1 MPESNPTENGLVS
14 PGYPEALSCSPPE
27 TNPRTIL
34 GNTRVIAQDALQNF
48 REAMAAKA
56 SDPYQVLLKTN
67 KLPMSLLKEPVGP
80 GGIKQHA
87 AKIHVEA
94 QPFSE
99 TFGPK
104 AQRKRP
110 KISVSDITDLVGE
123 SKRMEQEYEENLE
136 KIKLLSGKSGYF
148 GDEEEKE
155 GWIQEAREPIFTKGQ
170 SKRIWNE
177 LYKVKNIYSHSGI
190 A

>member
-1 MPESNPTENGLVS
+1 
-14 PGYPEALSCSPPE
+14 
-27 TNPRTIL
+27 
-34 GNTRVIAQDALQNF
+34 
-48 REAMAAKA
+48 MAAKA

-67 KLPMSLLKEPVGP
+67 KLPMSLLKDPVVP

-94 QPFSE
+94 QPFSQ

-110 KISVSDITDLVGE
+110 KISVSDITGLVGK
-123 SKRMEQEYEENLE
+123 SKTMEQEYEENLE

-177 LYKVKNIYSHSGI
+177 LYKVNNSYPHSKLHSLI
-190 A
+190 VVTRSLTLPMSYYTSLTPEIHLVPDVDRLKST

>member
-1 MPESNPTENGLVS
+1 M
-14 PGYPEALSCSPPE
+14 
-27 TNPRTIL
+27 I
-34 GNTRVIAQDALQNF
+34 Q
-48 REAMAAKA
+48 KA

-67 KLPMSLLKEPVGP
+67 KLPMSLLKEPMGP

-94 QPFSE
+94 QPFSQ

-110 KISVSDITDLVGE
+110 KISSSDIQDLIGE
-123 SKRMEQEYEENLE
+123 SNRRQEEYEENQG
-136 KIKLLSGKSGYF
+136 KIKLLSGKRGYI
-148 GDEEEKE
+148 GDEQEKE

-177 LYKVKNIYSHSGI
+177 LYKVIPPRTSVPQNS
-190 A
+190 

>member
-1 MPESNPTENGLVS
+1 M
-14 PGYPEALSCSPPE
+14 
-27 TNPRTIL
+27 
-34 GNTRVIAQDALQNF
+34 LQ
-48 REAMAAKA
+48 KA
-56 SDPYQVLLKTN
+56 SDPYQVLLKSN
-67 KLPMSLLKEPVGP
+67 KLPMSLLKDPVGP

-94 QPFSE
+94 QPFSQ

-110 KISVSDITDLVGE
+110 KISASDIQDLIGE
-123 SKRMEQEYEENLE
+123 SNRMQEAYEEKQEN
-136 KIKLLSGKSGYF
+136 IKLLSGKSGYF
-148 GDEEEKE
+148 GDEQAKE

-177 LYKVKNIYSHSGI
+177 LYKVFLCRISIPRIPRNLDLSTRSSTPRMSYCMFLTLEIH
-190 A
+190 